1 MAISIHGREVYM
13 TGSRKHVV
21 TWCGAL
27 AGFKEELGGEMA
39 NGIFPEL
46 AVVQDADRLDAIG
59 AIGMVTSGI

>member
-1 MAISIHGREVYM
+1 MRNIHDRVAGA
-13 TGSRKHVV
+13 GLDGKHVV

-27 AGFKEELGGEMA
+27 AGFKEELGGEMS

-59 AIGMVTSGI
+59 AIGMVPSGI